1 MSSRI
6 GVAGVG
12 KSGLAAV
19 EVLSNLGHEVT
30 VIDGSQEALESA
42 DLPKNVQ
49 KIHATFSQQV
59 KQEIA
64 DAGLEQ
70 VVVSPGI
77 PPASAIY
84 QGALLSEREILGEV
98 ELAWRLQAGRK
109 DDAPWLAVTGTNGK
123 TTTVSMTEAI
133 LRADGRQAY
142 AVGNVGAPVV
152 LKAAEGG
159 YDALVVELSSFQLYS
174 TSTVSP
180 YASICLNVASDHV
193 DWHGSVEAYKQAKA
207 MVYERTRK
215 ACLLPISD
223 TSVREMVD
231 NADVVEGCR
240 AIGLSFSAPAVGQ
253 IGVVDDIALDRAF
266 IANRWSEATELFT
279 FDNLRHLTGGIITH
293 PVLADALAAAG
304 LSRSLGVDFS
314 SVAKG
319 LGNFKAVKHRRTLLG
334 EARDVTWIDD
344 SKATN
349 AHAAK
354 ISLAGMPPSS
364 VVWIAGGD
372 TKGQSFDE
380 LVAAVAPTLRGVVL
394 IGKDRRALR
403 SALQTQAP
411 NVPVVECEP
420 PDDIMGSVVHEC
432 VALSRP
438 GDTVILAPACAS
450 WDQFTNYGERG
461 DLFAQAVA
469 GLED

>member
-1 MSSRI
+1 M
-6 GVAGVG
+6 
-12 KSGLAAV
+12 
-19 EVLSNLGHEVT
+19 NT
-30 VIDGSQEALESA
+30 
-42 DLPKNVQ
+42 
-49 KIHATFSQQV
+49 
-59 KQEIA
+59 
-64 DAGLEQ
+64 
-70 VVVSPGI
+70 
-77 PPASAIY
+77 
-84 QGALLSEREILGEV
+84 
-98 ELAWRLQAGRK
+98 
-109 DDAPWLAVTGTNGK
+109 
-123 TTTVSMTEAI
+123 
-133 LRADGRQAY
+133 
-142 AVGNVGAPVV
+142 
-152 LKAAEGG
+152 
-159 YDALVVELSSFQLYS
+159 
-174 TSTVSP
+174 
-180 YASICLNVASDHV
+180 
-193 DWHGSVEAYKQAKA
+193 
-207 MVYERTRK
+207 
-215 ACLLPISD
+215 
-223 TSVREMVD
+223 D
-231 NADVVEGCR
+231 N
-240 AIGLSFSAPAVGQ
+240 
-253 IGVVDDIALDRAF
+253 
-266 IANRWSEATELFT
+266 T
-279 FDNLRHLTGGIITH
+279 
-293 PVLADALAAAG
+293 
-304 LSRSLGVDFS
+304 
-314 SVAKG
+314 
-319 LGNFKAVKHRRTLLG
+319 VKHRRTLLG